1 MNFTNTPL
9 RAGLPLALAAIA
21 LLSGCTTYTQQTAD
35 FHESWNAGNLPA
47 ASAEIDKKADK
58 NANNQSTVVWSLEQ
72 GAVYRAL
79 ALENLPPPAP
89 ATTPQMQLSPYSEPA
104 AAVPYDV
111 EMTQR
116 SVDAF
121 NWASDRITTY
131 DEQAKA
137 KVASEAGAILTN
149 PANMS
154 YRGRASDRIM
164 LETYQTLNFL
174 KLGQYDNARVA
185 LNRVLQHQRD
195 AVETN
200 ARRIAEAQEKAAAAK
215 EGKIAD
221 EQGKTA
227 SYDADMALADPK
239 VAESL
244 QEVETELNADL
255 QPYEVYVNPFAVFVD
270 GLFFMTRA
278 EDSSDMERARKSIE
292 RAAGMAPGCSFIQED
307 LKLAEGLAYGKK
319 PDGLTYVIF
328 ETGSAPHLDQLLIPI
343 PLLLVTNK
351 VDYTQCALPRL
362 KRNPHFTPAADID
375 VDGQTLQTQELC
387 SMDSVITREFKN
399 EWPAV
404 LTKSILS
411 AGIKG
416 LIQYQV
422 KKELKKQGGY
432 ADLIGSIVTSV
443 YTATTTIAD
452 TRSWTTLPKQFQYA
466 RFATPQSRTVT
477 ISAGGTPQ
485 TVAIEPGKVNLIYV
499 KNVAPGLPALISQI
513 VLK

>member
-1 MNFTNTPL
+1 MNFTNTPI
-9 RAGLPLALAAIA
+9 RAGLPVALAVIA
-21 LLSGCTTYTQQTAD
+21 LLSGCTTYTQQTAN
-35 FHESWNAGNLPA
+35 FHDSWNAGNLAA
-47 ASAEIDKKADK
+47 ASSEIDKKADK

-79 ALENLPPPAP
+79 ALENLPPPATT
-89 ATTPQMQLSPYSEPA
+89 TTPQMQLSPYSEPA
-104 AAVPYDV
+104 PAVPYDAA
-111 EMTQR
+111 MTQR
-116 SVDAF
+116 SIDAF

-137 KVASEAGAILTN
+137 KLASETGAILTN
-149 PANMS
+149 QANLS

-200 ARRIAEAQEKAAAAK
+200 ARRITEAQEKSEAAK

-227 SYDADMALADPK
+227 EYDTDKAFADPK
-239 VAESL
+239 VSAAL
-244 QEVETELNADL
+244 QEVDTELSTDV
-255 QPYEVYVNPFAVFVD
+255 QPYEVYVNPFAVFID

-278 EDSSDMERARKSIE
+278 DDSSDLERARKSIE
-292 RAAGMAPGCSFIQED
+292 RVAAMAPGCSFIQED

-328 ETGSAPHLDQLLIPI
+328 ETGSAPHLEELTIPI
-343 PLLLVTNK
+343 PLFVVTNK
-351 VDYTQCALPRL
+351 VDYTECALPRL
-362 KRNPHFTPAADID
+362 RRDPRFTPAADID
-375 VDGQTLQTQELC
+375 VEGQTLQTQELC
-387 SMDSVITREFKN
+387 SMDSVITQEFKN

-443 YTATTTIAD
+443 YTAATTIAD

-477 ISAGGTPQ
+477 ISAGGAPQ

-499 KNVAPGLPALISQI
+499 KNVAPGLPALISQT